1 LFVSKCVC
9 YGLRRA
15 RVGRTVDELWVAG
28 EIVGRELAKL
38 SVVGV
43 RVSGMGLLEK
53 RLALC

>member
-1 LFVSKCVC
+1 MSKCVC